1 MDKDLRR
8 YRGEKIDVVWDSG
21 RCIHEAECTRR
32 LGLVFD
38 TGRRPWILPDAALAD
53 QVAETV
59 THCPTGALHFT
70 RKDGGPPEACDPV
83 NTVMLGINGPL
94 FVRGEIVIET
104 PQGDVVLKD
113 TRVALCR
120 CGASKNKPFCDK
132 SHVEVGFQHDGLL
145 GQNSAEIEEGLPN
158 ADSLKITLSKDGPL
172 MLQGPFEVRGCD
184 KTCYTGNKVALCRC
198 GGSSNKPFCDD
209 THMRIG
215 FKSG

>member
-70 RKDGGPPEACDPV
+70 RKDGGPPEACDPL

-104 PQGDVVLKD
+104 PQG
-113 TRVALCR
+113 
-120 CGASKNKPFCDK
+120 
-132 SHVEVGFQHDGLL
+132 
-145 GQNSAEIEEGLPN
+145 
-158 ADSLKITLSKDGPL
+158 
-172 MLQGPFEVRGCD
+172 
-184 KTCYTGNKVALCRC
+184 
-198 GGSSNKPFCDD
+198 
-209 THMRIG
+209 
-215 FKSG
+215 